1 MFGFLFGTMCLFGL
15 FAVGRASFVH
25 GRYGHGG
32 GCGPYGGGRGGWH
45 GRYRGGGRGGRYA
58 GEGFARAAGEV
69 FKRRLRIDED
79 QEAIVDHALI
89 DLRKSLETFAGELKE
104 SRATLAEAFR
114 GESVDDASLASVFTR
129 HDDALSRARREV
141 VSALKQVH
149 AVLDADQRA
158 QAADW
163 IAAHDG
169 RWV

>member
-1 MFGFLFGTMCLFGL
+1 MRGPEVPPLLFGL

-129 HDDALSRARREV
+129 HDDDPTICTLDRAHRDAR
-141 VSALKQVH
+141 
-149 AVLDADQRA
+149 AVFDQYR
-158 QAADW
+158 QSTPRQ
-163 IAAHDG
+163 G
-169 RWV
+169 